1 MRLNQDLIQRM
12 FDGRGGVA
20 GGGSS
25 LDPGLINGLA
35 TEMWTEEN
43 YVSKTFFNELFVIHK
58 KTTTTVYDGDTVVST
73 TTDTSGTFAPNE
85 IPSQEE
91 STDEETG
98 YRTVVVTEVDNI
110 EAKKG
115 LWTDFFLSA
124 LGLNGSG
131 GGGGIGDV
139 TWQALGD
146 NTDTRQIAS
155 SHLTTALGSALAGYA
170 TQSWV
175 TSQNY
180 VTSSAISDMATKTWV
195 NNQSF
200 VNWTALG
207 DTTTTQQIALSHLTT
222 ALSGYA
228 TQTWV
233 TNNFST
239 PSTVATQMQTYA
251 KIQNG
256 TITIG
261 DTSLTPITS
270 VTGTFWGKSFT
281 NGGTVN
287 GTIKAGTSGGAIEQ
301 FHSVEMNS
309 AGTLAGYGGFIDFH
323 YYASGSTF
331 DSTLDY
337 TSRIIES
344 EVGVISILAKNND
357 ATNANKL
364 AGLLVGAGYD
374 GSYVQIGDLRI
385 VYDSTNNALKVVKLV
400 SGSEV
405 AANFYATGSVSALG
419 YGAGGGGGTGDVT
432 WTNLADNSDTRP
444 IALSHL
450 TGALAGYATTSQLA
464 GYLPLTGGTLTG
476 SLNIG
481 TGTTER
487 VQFYKYNKS
496 SLAGYLAWTENEMGN
511 YIELYNPLTL
521 RGLFLSDSNTTA
533 PLFYNGNLGR
543 LYTLWHSGNDGAG
556 SGLDADLV
564 DGLHASDF
572 HRYYRHTTPEHQSST
587 FDANNLE
594 DGWHD
599 FYCYVLNVAT
609 LSNHGTLIQ
618 NSYCGTPFQ
627 LWIPDTGYYI
637 YKRYNTGT
645 VGGTWSKIYAGYA
658 DTAGSAAALS
668 STYYWA
674 NVAISTTSQTGL
686 TPTFKETIL
695 NVDSSIQNTARY
707 LLKDGNTI
715 LGYCAYTKNQTGEYI
730 ELWNAKTKRGI
741 YIGDMDTTTPLYN
754 YGNSANTLYKMLHE
768 GNIGSYITNYY
779 WANVKISATS
789 DSATTPT
796 FKNVVLDGKVM
807 GDNDAAV
814 QITGT
819 KAGTWNY
826 ALSALATNLSQG
838 NRFMIGLG
846 YKFTHYNFGGL
857 EFYFDGEDS
866 TSNMIGLGIH
876 SVNHV
881 LTVSAAGNV
890 GIGLGTTPASYKL
903 HVAGAI
909 YSTSSVTGTSFV
921 KTNGTSAQ
929 FLKADG
935 SVDSNSYALASSLT
949 SYLPLTGGVLTGAV
963 YMKENAVTQKF
974 QFYKKDATRLAG
986 YLAWTENTTDDY
998 LELYNPISQRG
1009 IWLRTDV
1016 PEAPIY
1022 YLGSSSSQTN
1032 KIIHEAIID
1041 NYIGQYYWA
1050 NVKVS
1055 KTSST
1060 TETPTFGR
1068 TKIIDTGDSWAMR
1081 SFGVMCPNLSA
1092 AKRAGFIYTGMEDS
1106 ARNMGQIY
1114 FRYSGTKG
1122 STDNSLSFGLHSVD
1136 DVLNIMGSGN
1146 VGIGTL
1152 SPPYKLSVYSDS
1164 TTEGNIAVLHSEAT
1178 FDSLVFDLKNY
1189 HTWSLACGNN
1199 NGFWIWNT
1207 NGYVVDI
1214 TSDGKF
1220 GIGTRSPSQ
1229 KLDVNGH
1236 SHFGGSLYIDSVATG
1251 NYNEGI
1257 RVANTKDS
1265 SYCTICLG
1273 VDPTVLVGTHANQWQ
1288 IGRDSSNHFFWNCG
1302 GTVLMRFLK
1311 TGNLGIGTSSPSY
1324 KLHVEGSFYNSGD
1337 TLLGSNVSN
1346 TTTVYHKMVVGAANY
1361 TNSPYVQIGK
1371 IRFVY
1376 NDNDNAIRVV
1386 REDGTAANLYATGGI
1401 SALGYQSGG
1410 GGGGSTGVFSTS
1422 ITPDTTGVYDLG
1434 TSTYKWRNL
1443 YLAGAN
1449 GGNGFSIITTYN
1461 SYVYIGSV
1469 GKVHFGSSDVEFEDT
1484 VYVENRMGIGT
1495 KNGNYDLYVY
1505 GENEGNAYFKG
1516 DVSVAS
1522 LTNRS
1527 DMRLK
1532 DVVGDVNLSVQQI
1545 ASAPTFKFRFKE
1557 KAKRTMVGTSA
1568 QYWDAVLPES
1578 VTRDADGML
1587 GLDYGVTALVST
1599 IILAKGM
1606 NEHERRITKLEKE
1619 NAELRA
1625 RIKDLEEN

>member
-12 FDGRGGVA
+12 FDGRGGAA

-25 LDPGLINGLA
+25 LDPGMINGLA

-73 TTDTSGTFAPNE
+73 TVDTSGTFAPNE

-239 PSTVATQMQTYA
+239 PATVATQMQTYA

-261 DTSLTPITS
+261 DTSITPITS

-287 GTIKAGTSGGAIEQ
+287 GTIKAGSNGGAIEQ
-301 FHSVEMNS
+301 FHSIEMNS

-331 DSTLDY
+331 DSSLDY

-344 EVGVISILAKNND
+344 EVGVISILAKNNN

-419 YGAGGGGGTGDVT
+419 YGSGGGGGTGDVT
-432 WTNLADNSDTRP
+432 WTNLADNSDTRQ

-450 TGALAGYATTSQLA
+450 TGALSGYALTSQLA
-464 GYLPLTGGTLTG
+464 GYLLKSGGTMSGNITFPVASAAYDAYGVYWGGQHIGSDTYGNLVLYATADVRIRPNTGDGYSYGLEIAKDKFTYNGYGIWHAGNFTPGSYVAKTGDTMSGALMIRTDAEALYLGSSSISSYVCTLLQNLNGGIWAVGLDSSGNYYIWNNTMSTSVLQIEKDGGTSIMSSQRDVLRLYQTTTSTSTVGPFIKFILNGTESGSVGYNHTNGDVFLYHTSSGNALRVTASGANYNGYGLIDVRGGTMTG
-476 SLNIG
+476 SLTFPALSPAYNSQGVKWSNNCRIGSDEAGNLVLYGIADVRLLPNIDTSYNYGLEVAMDKFTYNGYTVYHAGNFTPGNYLPLVGGNMSGNITFPHNTSQAYDG
-481 TGTTER
+481 TGLIWGNAKIAVSSGEGLGMYAGGGLYLR
-487 VQFYKYNKS
+487 PYAYNDS
-496 SLAGYLAWTENEMGN
+496 AGITSGYGVVITYNTFTYNTYTIWT
-511 YIELYNPLTL
+511 
-521 RGLFLSDSNTTA
+521 A
-533 PLFYNGNLGR
+533 
-543 LYTLWHSGNDGAG
+543 GNDGTG
-556 SGLDADLV
+556 SGLDADLL
-564 DGLHASDF
+564 DGQHGSYYATAASLSDYLPKTGGTMSGGIQLPANTF
-572 HRYYRHTTPEHQSST
+572 IGNGNTNEGYWMLGWNGSATLVGSYQGSTYVRSSA
-587 FDANNLE
+587 ANNLYHRVGASTDYIILDSNNYSSYALPLSGGTMTGNITFANRQTAAYNS
-594 DGWHD
+594 DGLVWGTYNKIAASTSGSIGLYAYEAIFLRPDVSNGYNAGLIIERNGMTFNGYNVLHANNYSTIIPTRNLRIGGTD
-599 FYCYVLNVAT
+599 RTVYSPNTAAVNLDTTYLRLTGDTMTGSITFPAHTSAYASEGIKWNVTGCNIGCSTTGRIGIYSQEYIVLRPNSSGGDYTKGITVANYGTDIAGTLTATGNTTLGGVLNVTGIA
-609 LSNHGTLIQ
+609 
-618 NSYCGTPFQ
+618 PFAEGIRIHDYGGVSSV
-627 LWIPDTGYYI
+627 WFRCSGATGYD
-637 YKRYNTGT
+637 
-645 VGGTWSKIYAGYA
+645 AGMW
-658 DTAGSAAALS
+658 G
-668 STYYWA
+668 
-674 NVAISTTSQTGL
+674 
-686 TPTFKETIL
+686 
-695 NVDSSIQNTARY
+695 
-707 LLKDGNTI
+707 
-715 LGYCAYTKNQTGEYI
+715 
-730 ELWNAKTKRGI
+730 
-741 YIGDMDTTTPLYN
+741 
-754 YGNSANTLYKMLHE
+754 
-768 GNIGSYITNYY
+768 
-779 WANVKISATS
+779 
-789 DSATTPT
+789 
-796 FKNVVLDGKVM
+796 
-807 GDNDAAV
+807 
-814 QITGT
+814 ITGNVN
-819 KAGTWNY
+819 G
-826 ALSALATNLSQG
+826 L
-838 NRFMIGLG
+838 RFRGPA
-846 YKFTHYNFGGL
+846 
-857 EFYFDGEDS
+857 S
-866 TSNMIGLGIH
+866 TS
-876 SVNHV
+876 
-881 LTVSAAGNV
+881 
-890 GIGLGTTPASYKL
+890 GTTANDYMNIL
-903 HVAGAI
+903 HG
-909 YSTSSVTGTSFV
+909 
-921 KTNGTSAQ
+921 
-929 FLKADG
+929 
-935 SVDSNSYALASSLT
+935 
-949 SYLPLTGGVLTGAV
+949 
-963 YMKENAVTQKF
+963 
-974 QFYKKDATRLAG
+974 
-986 YLAWTENTTDDY
+986 
-998 LELYNPISQRG
+998 
-1009 IWLRTDV
+1009 
-1016 PEAPIY
+1016 
-1022 YLGSSSSQTN
+1022 
-1032 KIIHEAIID
+1032 
-1041 NYIGQYYWA
+1041 
-1050 NVKVS
+1050 
-1055 KTSST
+1055 
-1060 TETPTFGR
+1060 
-1068 TKIIDTGDSWAMR
+1068 
-1081 SFGVMCPNLSA
+1081 
-1092 AKRAGFIYTGMEDS
+1092 
-1106 ARNMGQIY
+1106 
-1114 FRYSGTKG
+1114 
-1122 STDNSLSFGLHSVD
+1122 
-1136 DVLNIMGSGN
+1136 GN
-1146 VGIGTL
+1146 VGIGTT
-1152 SPPYKLSVYSDS
+1152 SP
-1164 TTEGNIAVLHSEAT
+1164 E
-1178 FDSLVFDLKNY
+1178 
-1189 HTWSLACGNN
+1189 
-1199 NGFWIWNT
+1199 
-1207 NGYVVDI
+1207 
-1214 TSDGKF
+1214 
-1220 GIGTRSPSQ
+1220 
-1229 KLDVNGH
+1229 
-1236 SHFGGSLYIDSVATG
+1236 
-1251 NYNEGI
+1251 
-1257 RVANTKDS
+1257 
-1265 SYCTICLG
+1265 
-1273 VDPTVLVGTHANQWQ
+1273 
-1288 IGRDSSNHFFWNCG
+1288 
-1302 GTVLMRFLK
+1302 
-1311 TGNLGIGTSSPSY
+1311 Y
-1324 KLHVEGSFYNSGD
+1324 KLHVLGNILVTGSTHNATG
-1337 TLLGSNVSN
+1337 
-1346 TTTVYHKMVVGAANY
+1346 HHI
-1361 TNSPYVQIGK
+1361 QIGTIRIIYVANENALK
-1371 IRFVY
+1371 IQ
-1376 NDNDNAIRVV
+1376 N
-1386 REDGTAANLYATGGI
+1386 EDGTAANLYATGGI

-1449 GGNGFSIITTYN
+1449 GGNGFSIITSYS
-1461 SYVYIGSV
+1461 SYVYIGSLN
-1469 GKVHFGSSDVEFEDT
+1469 KILFGADVEFEDT
-1484 VYVENRMGIGT
+1484 AYVENRMGIGV

-1505 GENEGNAYFKG
+1505 GENEGNAYFAG
-1516 DVSVAS
+1516 NVSVAS

-1557 KAKRTMVGTSA
+1557 NAKRTMVGTSA

-1578 VTRDADGML
+1578 VTRDADGIL

-1606 NEHERRITKLEKE
+1606 TEHERRITKLEME